1 MTVLDAPAPAVPA
14 PAAPAPAAPAP
25 AVPAPAVPAPAVPA
39 PAVPAPAAPA
49 PAAPAPAVPAPAPAT
64 PAPAAPAPATPA
76 PAVPAPAAPVSAQVG
91 LELYRAMVTGRAFDR
106 TATTFTRQ
114 GRLAVYPSSRGQE
127 ACQTASVLA
136 LRPTDWIFPTYRE
149 SVALLTRGIP
159 AEDVLTL
166 FRGDRH
172 CGYDPA
178 AHRAAPQCTP
188 LATQCL
194 HAAGLA
200 DAARMRG
207 DDVVALAYIGDGA
220 TSEGDF
226 HEAVNYAAVRRAPV
240 VFLVQN
246 NQYAISV
253 PLAKQ
258 TAARTL
264 ADKAPGYGATGARID
279 GNDALAVHAAVTE
292 AARRAREGGGPTLI
306 EALTYRIEAHT
317 NADDDTRYRSAD
329 EVAAWAAKDPIA
341 RLERTL
347 LDDGV
352 LDEAKIAE
360 AARAAEETT
369 AALRR
374 DFTEPPRRDPMEMF
388 RHVYHHPPP
397 HLRAQTALLAAELA
411 ADTEPAAQGE
421 RR

>member
-1 MTVLDAPAPAVPA
+1 MTVLD
-14 PAAPAPAAPAP
+14 
-25 AVPAPAVPAPAVPA
+25 
-39 PAVPAPAAPA
+39 
-49 PAAPAPAVPAPAPAT
+49 T
-64 PAPAAPAPATPA
+64 PAPS
-76 PAVPAPAAPVSAQVG
+76 APVRDDTA
-91 LELYRAMVTGRAFDR
+91 LRLYRAMVVGRAFDQ

-159 AEDVLTL
+159 AEEVLTL

-172 CGYDPA
+172 CGYDPL

-226 HEAVNYAAVRRAPV
+226 HEAMNYAAVRRAPV
-240 VFLVQN
+240 VFFVQN

-253 PLAKQ
+253 PLSKQ

-264 ADKAPGYGATGARID
+264 ADKAAGYGATGVRVD
-279 GNDALAVHAAVTE
+279 GNDALAVHAAVAE
-292 AARRAREGGGPTLI
+292 AVERARAGAGPTLV

-329 EVAAWAAKDPIA
+329 EVAAWSGKDPVA
-341 RLERTL
+341 RLERALLEEGTL
-347 LDDGV
+347 DADGV
-352 LDEAKIAE
+352 AATARTADEL
-360 AARAAEETT
+360 T

-374 DFTEPPRRDPMEMF
+374 DFTAPPARDPMEML
-388 RHVYHHPPP
+388 RHVYHQPP
-397 HLRAQTALLAAELA
+397 HHLREQAALLAGAPA
-411 ADTEPAAQGE
+411 ADKGPTARDGEP
-421 RR
+421 R

>member
-1 MTVLDAPAPAVPA
+1 MTVLDAPAPAA
-14 PAAPAPAAPAP
+14 PGTAAAL
-25 AVPAPAVPAPAVPA
+25 
-39 PAVPAPAAPA
+39 
-49 PAAPAPAVPAPAPAT
+49 T
-64 PAPAAPAPATPA
+64 
-76 PAVPAPAAPVSAQVG
+76 G
-91 LELYRAMVTGRAFDR
+91 LQLYRAMVVGRAFDR

-240 VFLVQN
+240 VFFIQN

-253 PLAKQ
+253 PLSKQ
-258 TAARTL
+258 TAARSL
-264 ADKAPGYGATGARID
+264 ADKAEGYGATGAVVD
-279 GNDALAVHAAVTE
+279 GNDALAVHAVVAE
-292 AARRAREGGGPTLI
+292 AAHRARTGGGPTLV
-306 EALTYRIEAHT
+306 EALTYRMEAHT

-329 EVAAWAAKDPIA
+329 EVAAWADKDPVA
-341 RLERTL
+341 RLEHTL
-347 LDDGV
+347 VDDGV
-352 LDEAKIAE
+352 LDRAGIAE
-360 AARAAEETT
+360 TARAAEELS

-374 DFTEPPRRDPMEMF
+374 DFAEPPRRDPMEMF
-388 RHVYHHPPP
+388 QHVYHHPPH
-397 HLRAQTALLAAELA
+397 HLREQSALLADERA
-411 ADTEPAAQGE
+411 ADTGPAAEGA

>member
-1 MTVLDAPAPAVPA
+1 MTVLDAPAPPA
-14 PAAPAPAAPAP
+14 PVRDDTA
-25 AVPAPAVPAPAVPA
+25 
-39 PAVPAPAAPA
+39 
-49 PAAPAPAVPAPAPAT
+49 
-64 PAPAAPAPATPA
+64 
-76 PAVPAPAAPVSAQVG
+76 
-91 LELYRAMVTGRAFDR
+91 LRLYRAMVVGRAFDR

-136 LRPTDWIFPTYRE
+136 LRPTDWLFPTYRE

-159 AEDVLTL
+159 AEEVLTL

-172 CGYDPA
+172 CGYDPL
-178 AHRAAPQCTP
+178 AHRTAPQCTP

-226 HEAVNYAAVRRAPV
+226 HEAMNYAAVRRAPV
-240 VFLVQN
+240 VFFVQN

-253 PLAKQ
+253 PLSKQ

-264 ADKAPGYGATGARID
+264 ADKAVGYGATGVRVD
-279 GNDALAVHAAVTE
+279 GNDALAVHAAVAE
-292 AARRAREGGGPTLI
+292 AAERARAGAGPTLV

-329 EVAAWAAKDPIA
+329 EVAAWSGKDPVA
-341 RLERTL
+341 RLERALLEEGTL
-347 LDDGV
+347 DADGV
-352 LDEAKIAE
+352 AATARTADEL
-360 AARAAEETT
+360 T

-374 DFTEPPRRDPMEMF
+374 DFVAPPARDPMEML
-388 RHVYHHPPP
+388 RHVYHQPP
-397 HLRAQTALLAAELA
+397 HHLREQAALLAGAPA
-411 ADTEPAAQGE
+411 ADEGPTARDGEP
-421 RR
+421 R

>member
-1 MTVLDAPAPAVPA
+1 MTVLDAPAP
-14 PAAPAPAAPAP
+14 PAAPRAPADARTA
-25 AVPAPAVPAPAVPA
+25 
-39 PAVPAPAAPA
+39 
-49 PAAPAPAVPAPAPAT
+49 
-64 PAPAAPAPATPA
+64 
-76 PAVPAPAAPVSAQVG
+76 
-91 LELYRAMVTGRAFDR
+91 LRLYRAMVVGRAFDR
-106 TATTFTRQ
+106 TATAFTRQ

-127 ACQTASVLA
+127 ACQTGSVLA

-149 SVALLTRGIP
+149 SVALLTRGIL

-172 CGYDPA
+172 CGYDPV
-178 AHRAAPQCTP
+178 AHRTAPQCTP

-240 VFLVQN
+240 VFFVQN

-253 PLAKQ
+253 PIAKQ
-258 TAARTL
+258 TAARSL
-264 ADKAPGYGATGARID
+264 ADKAPGYGATGVQVD

-292 AARRAREGGGPTLI
+292 AARRARAGAGPTLI
-306 EALTYRIEAHT
+306 EAMTYRLEAHT

-329 EVAAWAAKDPIA
+329 EVAAWSAKDPVA

-347 LDDGV
+347 LDDGL
-352 LDEAKIAE
+352 LDAAGIAE
-360 AARAAEETT
+360 TAASADALT

-374 DFTEPPRRDPMEMF
+374 DFAEPPRRDPMEML
-388 RHVYHHPPP
+388 RHVYHQPP
-397 HLRAQTALLAAELA
+397 HHLREQAALLAGA
-411 ADTEPAAQGE
+411 ADEADGGGAAAERGGE
-421 RR
+421 HR

>member
-1 MTVLDAPAPAVPA
+1 MTVLDVPA
-14 PAAPAPAAPAP
+14 Q
-25 AVPAPAVPAPAVPA
+25 
-39 PAVPAPAAPA
+39 
-49 PAAPAPAVPAPAPAT
+49 PAPAT
-64 PAPAAPAPATPA
+64 ARTA
-76 PAVPAPAAPVSAQVG
+76 
-91 LELYRAMVTGRAFDR
+91 LRLYRAMVVGRAFDR
-106 TATTFTRQ
+106 TATAFTRQ

-127 ACQTASVLA
+127 ACQTGSVLG

-172 CGYDPA
+172 CGYDPV
-178 AHRAAPQCTP
+178 AHRTAPQCTP

-207 DDVVALAYIGDGA
+207 DDTVALAFIGDGA

-240 VFLVQN
+240 VFFVQN

-253 PLAKQ
+253 PLSKQ

-264 ADKAPGYGATGARID
+264 ADKAHGYGATGVRVD

-292 AARRAREGGGPTLI
+292 AAERAR
-306 EALTYRIEAHT
+306 
-317 NADDDTRYRSAD
+317 
-329 EVAAWAAKDPIA
+329 
-341 RLERTL
+341 
-347 LDDGV
+347 
-352 LDEAKIAE
+352 
-360 AARAAEETT
+360 AARA
-369 AALRR
+369 
-374 DFTEPPRRDPMEMF
+374 PPSSRP
-388 RHVYHHPPP
+388 
-397 HLRAQTALLAAELA
+397 
-411 ADTEPAAQGE
+411 
-421 RR
+421 